1 MFEKIAEL
9 NRSLQGKGANVAILN
24 SELRAV
30 QQNFCDDQKVSS
42 KDAYTILLLKMRF
55 HFLLQLSG

>member
-9 NRSLQGKGANVAILN
+9 NRSLRGKGANVAILN

-30 QQNFCDDQKVSS
+30 QQNFCDGQKVSS
-42 KDAYTILLLKMRF
+42 KNAFMIILLKMRF
-55 HFLLQLSG
+55 YFLLQLSG